1 MQFIDLKKQYQLIE
15 ATIQQKIN
23 AVLEHGKFIMGPE
36 IQELE
41 EKLAAFVGSKFC
53 ISVSSGTD
61 ALLMSLMAYDVGPG
75 DAIFT
80 TPFTFISTA
89 EVISLL
95 GATPIFVDIDPKTF
109 NLNPTKFKKVISD
122 YIKGI
127 KQSSKIPDGL
137 NPKGIIAVDLFGL
150 PADYDSINGIANEYG
165 LFVIE
170 DAAQSFGGMY
180 KNKMACNLTDIAA
193 TSFFPAKPLGCYGD
207 GGAIFTND
215 ENLFNKIKSLRI
227 HGQGANKYDN
237 LRIGIN
243 GRLDTIQAAI
253 LLAKLELF
261 NNEIEKRQNVAEVY
275 SEGLKEIVEIPYI
288 PYNYKS
294 VWAQYSILSDNRDK
308 IKSDL
313 NEVNIP
319 SAVYYVKP
327 LHLQTAFSYLGY
339 EEGSMPVSEKT
350 SKRVLSLPMH
360 PYLERKEQEI
370 IIEVIK
376 KLLDLN

>member
-109 NLNPTKFKKVISD
+109 NLNPTKLKKVISD